1 MGIREVWR
9 ERDFRRLYATRLT
22 SQFADGMVQIAL
34 GGYIFFSPEQQTTA
48 AKAAVAFAVLLLPYS
63 VLGPF
68 TGVLLDRWRRRQV
81 LVYTPLVR
89 AACVLVMT
97 GLMLLDTDA
106 FLLAALVVLGVNRFF
121 LAALPAALPHVV
133 PGRELLLA
141 NTVSVT
147 SGTIASFVGAGVGFV
162 VQLAGA
168 QAALLAAAC
177 CYLATSVVARTL
189 PPDGLGPDELHRETV
204 RNVVVGMVAGLR
216 HVAERRPAALA
227 LGTITLYRFLYG
239 LWLIMT
245 LLLYRNHF
253 PSGFGGVAVI
263 TAVSGVGFFVGAV
276 ITPPVTR
283 RIGRALGNV
292 RPPEA
297 RRQAGMD
304 LWIPILLGT
313 AAAGL
318 LFLAVPFRE
327 PLYVAGGF
335 VLGVAAQGVK
345 VCVDTI
351 VQQSVDDEFRG
362 RVFAA
367 YDMLFNA
374 AFVGAACV
382 AAAVLPQNG
391 LSYAVL
397 GFTIVAYVLGAL
409 GYYTLASR
417 WRVTSPA
424 A

>member
-1 MGIREVWR
+1 VGIREVWQ

-48 AKAAVAFAVLLLPYS
+48 AKAAAAFAVLLLPYS

-68 TGVLLDRWRRRQV
+68 TGVLLDRWRRRQI
-81 LVYTPLVR
+81 LVYTPLAR

-106 FLLAALVVLGVNRFF
+106 FLVAALVVLGVNRFF

-133 PGRELLLA
+133 REKELLLA

-177 CYLATSVVARTL
+177 CYLATSLVARTL
-189 PPDGLGPDELHRETV
+189 PVDGLGPDGLHRETV
-204 RNVVVGMVAGLR
+204 RNVVSGMAAGAR
-216 HVAERRPAALA
+216 HVARRRPAALA
-227 LGTITLYRFLYG
+227 LGTISLYRFLYG

-253 PSGFGGVAVI
+253 PSGFGGVAVV
-263 TAVSGVGFFVGAV
+263 TAVSGAGYFVGAV
-276 ITPPVTR
+276 ITPPAVR
-283 RIGRALGNV
+283 RIGKT
-292 RPPEA
+292 
-297 RRQAGMD
+297 
-304 LWIPILLGT
+304 LWIPVLLGT

-335 VLGVAAQGVK
+335 VLGVAAQGIK
-345 VCVDTI
+345 VSVDTI

-374 AFVGAACV
+374 TFVAAACV

-391 LSYAVL
+391 MSYAVL
-397 GFTIVAYVLGAL
+397 AFTIAAYALSAL
-409 GYYTLASR
+409 GYYALASR
-417 WRVTSPA
+417 WRVPTPA